1 SLLNADCFAEW
12 LLSLANSTSQ
22 SPCRQRQ
29 HRFYSQLP
37 DSVSPSM
44 ALTVSK
50 ISKLTILMTLREAR
64 RTFSNSARV
73 MASQPTVGFVG
84 LGNMGNH
91 MARNLLK
98 KGYPVVAY
106 DISQESLAAL
116 KKDGA
121 SIASSPAEVAQ
132 GVTKLVSMLPASA
145 EVQQVY
151 AGKDGIF
158 STVQKGTL
166 LLDSSTIDPSVSQD
180 MAAKAETLGAVF
192 MDAPVSGGVNA
203 ARDGALTFMVG
214 GPDGSFPAAKEIL
227 DHLGKNIVHC
237 GAVGTGQ
244 AAKICNNMLLA
255 ISMVGTSEAM
265 NLGMRLGLDPKLL
278 ASVLNTS
285 SGRCWS
291 SEVYNPVPGVVQGV
305 PSGNDYKGGFGTAL
319 MMKDLG
325 LAQNAASNVK
335 ANTPLGAAVLQI
347 YRTMVNHGFG
357 RKDFSS
363 AFLFL
368 QEQEKSK

>member
-1 SLLNADCFAEW
+1 
-12 LLSLANSTSQ
+12 
-22 SPCRQRQ
+22 
-29 HRFYSQLP
+29 
-37 DSVSPSM
+37 
-44 ALTVSK
+44 
-50 ISKLTILMTLREAR
+50 
-64 RTFSNSARV
+64 
-73 MASQPTVGFVG
+73 
-84 LGNMGNH
+84 MGGH

-121 SIASSPAEVAQ
+121 SVAGTPAEVAQ

-145 EVQQVY
+145 EVQEVY
-151 AGKDGIF
+151 AGKDGIL

-166 LLDSSTIDPSVSQD
+166 LLDSSTIDPSVSQA
-180 MAAKAETLGAVF
+180 MAVQAEARGAVF

-203 ARDGALTFMVG
+203 ARDGILTFMVG
-214 GPDGSFPAAKEIL
+214 GPDGNFPEAKDL
-227 DHLGKNIVHC
+227 LANMGKNIVHC

-265 NLGMRLGLDPKLL
+265 NLGIRLGLDPKLL

-305 PSGNDYKGGFGTAL
+305 PSGNDYQGGFGTAL

-325 LAQNAASNVK
+325 LAQNAAGSVK

-357 RKDFSS
+357 GKDFSS

>member
-1 SLLNADCFAEW
+1 
-12 LLSLANSTSQ
+12 
-22 SPCRQRQ
+22 
-29 HRFYSQLP
+29 
-37 DSVSPSM
+37 
-44 ALTVSK
+44 
-50 ISKLTILMTLREAR
+50 
-64 RTFSNSARV
+64 
-73 MASQPTVGFVG
+73 
-84 LGNMGNH
+84 

-106 DISQESLAAL
+106 DISQESLEAL
-116 KKDGA
+116 RKDGA
-121 SIASSPAEVAQ
+121 TVASTPAEVAQ
-132 GVTKLVSMLPASA
+132 GVTKLVSMLPASP
-145 EVQQVY
+145 EVLQVY
-151 AGKDGIF
+151 AGKDGIL

-166 LLDSSTIDPSVSQD
+166 LIDSSTIDPSVSQD
-180 MAAKAETLGAVF
+180 MAAEAAARGAVF

-203 ARDGALTFMVG
+203 ARDGILTFMVG
-214 GPDGSFPAAKEIL
+214 GPDGSFPETKELL
-227 DHLGKNIVHC
+227 DNMGKNIVHC

-325 LAQNAASNVK
+325 LAQNAASSVK

-347 YRTMVNHGFG
+347 YRMMVNHGFG
-357 RKDFSS
+357 GKDFSS
-363 AFLFL
+363 AYQFL
-368 QEQEKSK
+368 QEQNKSK